1 MESIYWQIQLCKKW
15 RYKLTI
21 NPLYVLILQLKN
33 YTYLFAIL
41 VRFFANLKN
50 CQEYALFIQSDNW
63 KERN

>member
-1 MESIYWQIQLCKKW
+1 M
-15 RYKLTI
+15 LTI
-21 NPLYVLILQLKN
+21 NPMHVLILQLKN
-33 YTYLFAIL
+33 QTDLFAIL